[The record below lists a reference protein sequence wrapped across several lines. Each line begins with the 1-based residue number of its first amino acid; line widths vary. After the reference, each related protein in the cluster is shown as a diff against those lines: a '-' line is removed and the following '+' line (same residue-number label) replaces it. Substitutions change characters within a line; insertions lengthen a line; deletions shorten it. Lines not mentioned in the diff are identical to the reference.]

1 MCLITKTTY
10 TSCKHT
16 KIFTDRTAYHT
27 YYFRGAVVMDC
38 KYARINVVKIDGV
51 CAECLAGGVVAPK
64 SKEEEG
70 GEKDAIVEYQVKGT
84 RWVDE
89 ES

>member
-1 MCLITKTTY
+1 
-10 TSCKHT
+10 
-16 KIFTDRTAYHT
+16 
-27 YYFRGAVVMDC
+27 MDC

-70 GEKDAIVEYQVKGT
+70 WEEDATVEYQVKGT

-89 ES
+89 ET